1 MIKALI
7 FDCDGVL
14 VDTER
19 DGHRVGF
26 NRAFAEHGIDAEWS
40 VELYARLLL
49 VAGGKER
56 MRAYFDEFGW
66 PEGVEGDD
74 ARDSLIAELHKTKTE
89 ITSRL
94 VGEGA
99 LQLRPGVARIVDEAL
114 NSGVRLGVCTT
125 SNPKFIDAVL
135 DLYFLQCSLAMNC
148 VDLARSVQ
156 FLSRSGYCG
165 VSGKRV
171 VSKQLSTRINSLM
184 MTAGTYDAAGD
195 FAYYVGL
202 PAKSGV
208 GGGIVAVV
216 PHVMSLCAWY
226 PGLDEKGNSLLGGY
240 ALHRF
245 TQMTGLS
252 VF

>member
-1 MIKALI
+1 MIEALI

-26 NRAFAEHGIDAEWS
+26 NRAFAEHGIDADWS
-40 VELYARLLL
+40 VELYGRLLL

-74 ARDSLIAELHKTKTE
+74 ARDALIRDLHKTKTE

-114 NSGVRLGVCTT
+114 DAGVRLGVCTT

-135 DLYFLQCSLAMNC
+135 DLLGPERKAGFEFVHAG
-148 VDLARSVQ
+148 D
-156 FLSRSGYCG
+156 
-165 VSGKRV
+165 V
-171 VSKQLSTRINSLM
+171 VSKKKP
-184 MTAGTYDAAGD
+184 DAEIYELAKRTL
-195 FAYYVGL
+195 GL
-202 PAKSGV
+202 PPHKCVVIEDSRNGLLAAKGAGLPCLITTSTYTV
-208 GGGIVAVV
+208 DEDFTEADRVV
-216 PHVMSLCAWY
+216 PELGDEPHVNITLA
-226 PGLDEKGNSLLGGY
+226 D
-240 ALHRF
+240 
-245 TQMTGLS
+245 LS
-252 VF
+252 ELAAEHVSA